1 VILVSILC
9 PPGPSHRVGLE
20 STPPRSRPRHGS
32 RPSALPLPGSDG
44 RRRRAGCQRGTP
56 PHCGRRPSGP
66 PQPTPLPGAG
76 APHPTTPPPLC
87 SNQPPLGFGGGV
99 LTGRWGRRNY
109 LFFTIVHEVA
119 FPLCCILHGF
129 TSPKSR
135 ANFMCLYTPSFDFP
149 QSKWDGVISVI
160 ASVLSSSS
168 CQATFFPPRKT
179 RSLW

>member
-1 VILVSILC
+1 MGVDGAPGVSAELHRIVAAARQDLRNQRRYL
-9 PPGPSHRVGLE
+9 GPEHR
-20 STPPRSRPRHGS
+20 TPP
-32 RPSALPLPGSDG
+32 L
-44 RRRRAGCQRGTP
+44 
-56 PHCGRRPSGP
+56 
-66 PQPTPLPGAG
+66 
-76 APHPTTPPPLC
+76 
-87 SNQPPLGFGGGV
+87 PPLGVGGRMVGTSFVPTSPLWALGGV

-135 ANFMCLYTPSFDFP
+135 ASFMCLYTPSFDFP

-168 CQATFFPPRKT
+168 CQATFFPPKKNKVPVVIFASDPT
-179 RSLW
+179 R